1 MRLRQRFIAAFTAA
15 VTSVSMIASPINV
28 MAAHV
33 VVEEE
38 AELPYGLSG
47 MP

>member
-15 VTSVSMIASPINV
+15 VTSVSMIASPITV
-28 MAAHV
+28 MAAH